1 MKEYMEI
8 AYIESL
14 KAYKKKEVPVGA
26 IIVKNG
32 KIIARGYNQ
41 KERKNQV
48 TKHAELIAIE
58 KASRKLKNWR
68 LEDCELYTTL
78 EPCPMCLGAIVQSR
92 IKTIY
97 YVIEAENSFIK
108 YHQTKN
114 NQFIKL
120 DLDNK
125 YLELLQKFFQ
135 RKRK

>member
-26 IIVKNG
+26 VIVKNG

-92 IKTIY
+92 IKTTY

-108 YHQTKN
+108 HHQTKN

>member
-92 IKTIY
+92 IKTTY